1 MDTNKK
7 ISLYILTGFLGAGK
21 TTFLEKMITGFKD
34 QKIAV
39 IMNEFGKS
47 DVDGKLISH
56 LPIMMQKINNGS
68 IFCSCKSDK
77 FIDVMI
83 DITKQ
88 KPDILIV
95 ESSGLANPSTMPG
108 ILDLVSKLTNESF
121 DLKANIG
128 IMDAT
133 NVYKLA
139 HTAVMIASQIAHSD
153 IILLNKVDLA
163 SPEEV
168 EKSKEIILKHNPKVQ
183 IIETTY
189 CDIPFSLLF
198 KGLESKEEE
207 KTNLPPFRHLLGL
220 QNILIKVETPIT
232 KELLLDWIKDFSE
245 DVYRIKGFV
254 KLEEGWHFVEVASGQ
269 IYISVIDE
277 VHEESSLVILAP
289 GSTPIR
295 KTIETSWNNRIK
307 TPMIIE

>member
-1 MDTNKK
+1 MEKNKK
-7 ISLYILTGFLGAGK
+7 ISLYILSGFLGSGK
-21 TTFLEKMITGFKD
+21 TTFLEKMVEGFKN

-56 LPIMMQKINNGS
+56 LPVMMERINNGS

-77 FIDVMI
+77 FVDVMI

-95 ESSGLANPSTMPG
+95 ESSGLANPSTMPS

-121 DLKANIG
+121 DLQANIG

-139 HTAVMIASQIAHSD
+139 RTAVMIASQIAHSD
-153 IILLNKVDLA
+153 IILLNKVDMA
-163 SPEEV
+163 SSEEI
-168 EKSKEIILKHNPKVQ
+168 ERSKEIILEYNPKVQ
-183 IIETTY
+183 IIETIH
-189 CDIPFSLLF
+189 CDIPFSLLT
-198 KGLESKEEE
+198 KGLENKKE
-207 KTNLPPFRHLLGL
+207 KTNLPPFKHLLGL
-220 QNILIKVETPIT
+220 QNILIKVETSTT
-232 KELLLDWIKDFSE
+232 KELLLNWIKDFLE

-254 KLEEGWHFVEVASGQ
+254 KLKEGWHFVEVASGQ
-269 IYISVIDE
+269 VYISAIDE
-277 VHEESSLVILAP
+277 IHEESSLVILAP

-295 KTIETSWNNRIK
+295 KIIETSWNNRIK

>member
-1 MDTNKK
+1 MGTQKK
-7 ISLYILTGFLGAGK
+7 ISLYMLTGFLGAGK
-21 TTFLEKMITGFKD
+21 TTFLEKMIHGFKD

-56 LPIMMQKINNGS
+56 LPIMMKKIDNGS

-88 KPDILIV
+88 KPDVLIV

-121 DLKANIG
+121 DPKANIG

-139 HTAVMIASQIAHSD
+139 RTAVMVASQIAHSD

-163 SPEEV
+163 SPERNFCWGFR
-168 EKSKEIILKHNPKVQ
+168 SKTRL
-183 IIETTY
+183 
-189 CDIPFSLLF
+189 
-198 KGLESKEEE
+198 
-207 KTNLPPFRHLLGL
+207 
-220 QNILIKVETPIT
+220 
-232 KELLLDWIKDFSE
+232 
-245 DVYRIKGFV
+245 
-254 KLEEGWHFVEVASGQ
+254 
-269 IYISVIDE
+269 
-277 VHEESSLVILAP
+277 
-289 GSTPIR
+289 
-295 KTIETSWNNRIK
+295 
-307 TPMIIE
+307 

>member
-1 MDTNKK
+1 MDTQKK
-7 ISLYILTGFLGAGK
+7 IDLYILTGFLGAGK
-21 TTFLEKMITGFKD
+21 TTFLEKMISGFKD

-56 LPIMMQKINNGS
+56 LPIMMKKIDNGS

-77 FIDVMI
+77 FVDVMI

-88 KPDILIV
+88 KPDVLIV

-108 ILDLVSKLTNESF
+108 ILELVSKLTNESF
-121 DLKANIG
+121 DHKASIG

-139 HTAVMIASQIAHSD
+139 QTAVMIASQIAHSD

-163 SPEEV
+163 SAEEV
-168 EKSKEIILKHNPKVQ
+168 EKSKDIILKHNPNVQ

-189 CDIPFSLLF
+189 CDVPFSAIF
-198 KGLESKEEE
+198 QGLDDKSDE
-207 KTNLPPFRHLLGL
+207 KTELPPYKHLLGL
-220 QNILIKVETPIT
+220 QNILVQVETPIS
-232 KELLLDWIKDFSE
+232 KELLLDWMKEFSD

-254 KLEEGWHFVEVASGQ
+254 KLKEGWHFVEVASGQ
-269 IYISVIDE
+269 IYMSPADE
-277 VHEESSLVILAP
+277 EYDESSLVILAP
-289 GSTPIR
+289 GSLPIR
-295 KTIETSWNNRIK
+295 KIIETSWDEKIK
-307 TPMIIE
+307 TPIVIE